1 MQARTSWLSAGATAL
16 ALCGFPG
23 LASADD
29 LTPADPEDWALH
41 GQATAVVQWHPAFH
55 ADYAGPNSLDNKDQ
69 GNETTDATLF
79 AGFRPWQ
86 GGEVWANLELDQGFG
101 LSNTLGIAGFS
112 SGEAYKVGEHRPYF
126 RLPRAFYRQT
136 VGLGGDEQMV
146 TSDLNQLAGRQS
158 VDRLVL
164 TIGKFGV
171 PDIFDVNQYAHDPR
185 SDFLNWSIID
195 LGSFDYAADAWGFT
209 YGVAAELYWSDWAL
223 RAALFDGSSKPNDK
237 ALDTIPFDQSQ
248 EIIEL
253 EHRHGLAGL
262 AGKIKLLGFMT
273 EARLGGYQDA
283 VALGN
288 LTGSIPDVSMVR
300 KMREKAGV
308 GVNIE
313 QGISEDAGLFLRA
326 GLTQG
331 NAEAYEFTDINRSVS
346 GGGSVTGGSWG
357 RPDDRVGSALVL
369 NGLSEA
375 AKRYFA
381 AGGLGILIGDGR
393 LPNSAGEL
401 VWESYYS
408 LQLMDGVLLSA
419 DYQLVNHPAY
429 NRDRGPVSILAAR
442 AHLQF

>member
-1 MQARTSWLSAGATAL
+1 MAATRDLIIGTFLAIVAGQAL
-16 ALCGFPG
+16 AADEP
-23 LASADD
+23 SAIV
-29 LTPADPEDWALH
+29 PEDWALH
-41 GQATAVVQWHPAFH
+41 GQATAVEQWHPAFH
-55 ADYAGPNSLDNKDQ
+55 ADYAGPESLDNKAQ

-79 AGFRPWQ
+79 AGVRPWQ
-86 GGEVWANLELDQGFG
+86 GGELWANLELDQGFG
-101 LSNTLGIAGFS
+101 LSNTLGIAGFP
-112 SGEAYKVGEHRPYF
+112 SGEAYKVGKHRPYF

-136 VGLGGDEQMV
+136 FSLGGEDQGV
-146 TSDLNQLAGRQS
+146 TSDLNQLAGPQTA
-158 VDRLVL
+158 DRLVL

-185 SDFLNWSIID
+185 NDFLNWSVID

-209 YGVAAELYWSDWAL
+209 YGVAAELYLSDWAF
-223 RAALFDGSSKPNDK
+223 RAALFDGSTKPNDA
-237 ALDTIPFDQSQ
+237 ALDTIPLDQSQ
-248 EIIEL
+248 EVIEV
-253 EHRHGLAGL
+253 EHRHILAGQ
-262 AGKIKLLGFMT
+262 AGKIKLLGFLT

-283 VALGN
+283 VALAEATSTTPN
-288 LTGSIPDVSMVR
+288 VALVR

-308 GVNIE
+308 GLNIE

-331 NAEAYEFTDINRSVS
+331 NAEAYEFTDIDRSVS

-381 AGGLGILIGDGR
+381 AGGLGILVGDGR
-393 LPNSAGEL
+393 LPNSAGEM

-408 LQLMDGVLLSA
+408 LQIQDGVLLSM

-429 NRDRGPVSILAAR
+429 NRDRGPISILAAR